1 MSQEDLQYYRERAIT
16 ERNRAATAPSPAIAA
31 AHDKLAI
38 MYQNLVER
46 LERSQPAQ
54 DLQSPARIAQLI
66 RSEAP
71 E

>member
-16 ERNRAATAPSPAIAA
+16 ERNRAATSPSPEIAT
-31 AHDKLAI
+31 AHEKLAV

-46 LERSQPAQ
+46 LERSQPTQ
-54 DLQSPARIAQLI
+54 DLQPPAHIVQLV

-71 E
+71 